1 MANIIAIANQKGG
14 VGKSTTTAN
23 TAAGL
28 KECGKRVLMID
39 MDPQA
44 TLTKRYGQV
53 DQKEIE
59 EQHKTIYYGL
69 VHRKP
74 FSEIVVGDNPALV
87 ASNIRLNTG
96 NSEIL
101 TGNYWNKHELL
112 KKSLAEILDRFDFIL
127 IDCPPRIDL
136 LTVNALCAA
145 HGVLIPTIAD
155 YDSLLGI
162 EDLMKLIDEIK
173 TEVNH
178 NLEVIG
184 ILPTLFHPTHNADR
198 VYLDQLRTLLDG
210 YPILEPV
217 PYSTRYKQG
226 TETGRPTLEIDPTA
240 PGVKSYKLVVKHLLA
255 IYE

>member
-1 MANIIAIANQKGG
+1 MAHIIAVANQKGG

-28 KECGKRVLMID
+28 KERGKRVLMID

-44 TLTKRYGQV
+44 TLTKRYGQI
-53 DQKEIE
+53 DQQEME

-74 FSEIVVGDNPALV
+74 FSEIVVGGNPALV

-101 TGNYWNKHELL
+101 TGTHWNKHLLL
-112 KKSLAEILDRFDFIL
+112 KKGLEEIQNRFDFIL

-145 HGVLIPTIAD
+145 HGILIPTIAD

-162 EDLMKLIDEIK
+162 EDLMKLIDEIRS
-173 TEVNH
+173 EVNH

-198 VYLDQLRTLLDG
+198 VYLDQLRTLLEG
-210 YPILEPV
+210 FLIFEPV
-217 PYSTRYKQG
+217 PYSTRFKQG
-226 TETGRPTLEIDPTA
+226 TETGRPTLEIYPTA
-240 PGVKSYKLVVKHLLA
+240 PGVRSYKLVVEHLLA
-255 IYE
+255 IHE

>member
-1 MANIIAIANQKGG
+1 MGHVIAIANQKGG
-14 VGKSTTTAN
+14 VGKSTSTAN
-23 TAAGL
+23 IAAAL
-28 KECGKRVLMID
+28 KERGKRVLMID

-53 DQKEIE
+53 NHE
-59 EQHKTIYYGL
+59 ELEQQHKTIYYGL

-74 FSEIVVGDNPALV
+74 FSEILVGENPALI

-96 NSEIL
+96 SNEIL
-101 TGNYWNKHELL
+101 TGNYWNKHGLL
-112 KKSLAEILDRFDFIL
+112 KRGLTEILDAFDYAL

-145 HGVLIPTIAD
+145 NGVLIPTIAD
-155 YDSLLGI
+155 YDSMLGI

-178 NLEVIG
+178 TLDVIG

-198 VYLDQLRTLLDG
+198 AYLEQLSSLLEG
-210 YPILEPV
+210 YEILEAV

-226 TETGRPTLEIDPTA
+226 TQTGQPTLEVDPTA
-240 PGVKSYKLVVKHLLA
+240 PGVTAYKRVADHLLS
-255 IYE
+255 IYG

>member
-1 MANIIAIANQKGG
+1 MAYIIAIANQKGG

-28 KECGKRVLMID
+28 KERGKRVLMVDI
-39 MDPQA
+39 DPQA
-44 TLTKRYGQV
+44 TLTKRYGRV
-53 DQKEIE
+53 DLQELE
-59 EQHKTIYYGL
+59 RQHQTIYYGL

-96 NSEIL
+96 NNELMMNNS
-101 TGNYWNKHELL
+101 WNKHQLL
-112 KKSLAEILDRFDFIL
+112 KKGLAEILDRFDFVL

-145 HGVLIPTIAD
+145 DGVLIPTIAD

-162 EDLMKLIDEIK
+162 EDLMKLIDELK
-173 TEVNH
+173 TEVNY

-184 ILPTLFHPTHNADR
+184 ILPTLFHPNHNADR
-198 VYLDQLRTLLDG
+198 VYLDQLHSLLEG
-210 YPILEPV
+210 YPILDPV

-240 PGVKSYKLVVKHLLA
+240 PGVKSYKLVVEHLLA

>member
-1 MANIIAIANQKGG
+1 MASSIAIANQKGG

-23 TAAGL
+23 LAAGL
-28 KECGKRVLMID
+28 KKCGKRVLMVD

-53 DQKEIE
+53 NQQAIE
-59 EQHKTIYYGL
+59 EQQKTVYYGL
-69 VHRKP
+69 VHRKS
-74 FSEIVVGDNPALV
+74 FSEIVIDGNPALI

-96 NSEIL
+96 HNEIL
-101 TGNYWNKHELL
+101 TGNYWNRHELL
-112 KKSLAEILDRFDFIL
+112 KKGLAEVQDRFDFIL

-145 HGVLIPTIAD
+145 RGVLVPTIAD
-155 YDSLLGI
+155 FDSLLGI
-162 EDLMKLIDEIK
+162 EDLMKLIDDIK

-178 NLEVIG
+178 DLDVIG

-198 VYLDQLRTLLDG
+198 IYLDQLRTLLTG
-210 YPILEPV
+210 YLILEPV

-226 TETGRPTLEIDPTA
+226 TETGLATLEIDPTA
-240 PGVKSYKLVVKHLLA
+240 PGVASYRLLVEHLITL
-255 IYE
+255 YG